1 MIGNRLPIRWRVT
14 AAFAAVL
21 TLVLF
26 ATGAFVFARMSH
38 ELDDALEASLQVRSQ
53 EVAAQVDRPGLPLSR
68 PGAPTLEADENV
80 AQILRPDGSVVAASS
95 FAGRTLVDPARLAAA
110 LRGPLLWDRPGD
122 AVLDEDLRLLAVP
135 VTGEGGT
142 FVVVVGASL
151 DERNEALATLLI
163 IEVVGLTAALLAASA
178 AGYVMTGLA
187 LRPVEALRARADEI
201 TLSGLAAPERPRLPV
216 PPAADE
222 ISALGRTLNT
232 MLDRLAEARATERV
246 ALDREH
252 RFVAEASHQLRTPLT
267 IITSE
272 LELAQ
277 LAPGDSDAQAATLR
291 SIGEEAGRMAR
302 LADQLVL
309 LAAGDEQRLVGPR
322 EPVLV
327 EDLLQAVVDRHRA
340 GAAALGRTI
349 TAGADAGLVVSV
361 DRARLELAL
370 DSLVE
375 NSLQHG
381 AGDIELA
388 GTAKAGEV
396 LVSVRDRGPGF
407 PAAVAAEAFERF
419 RRGTRSSGTGLG
431 LAIVQAVARAHGGQA
446 SIRPGTG
453 GNSVSISLPSRPAGG
468 SRGVVPPS

>member
-1 MIGNRLPIRWRVT
+1 VIGSRLPIRWRVT

-26 ATGAFVFARMSH
+26 ATGAFVLARMAH
-38 ELDDALEASLQVRSQ
+38 ELDDALETNLQVRAG

-95 FAGRTLVDPARLAAA
+95 FAGVTLVDPARLAAA
-110 LRGPLLWDRPGD
+110 LRGPVLWDRPGD
-122 AVLDEDLRLLAVP
+122 DVLDENLRLLAVP

-142 FVVVVGASL
+142 FVVVVGSSL
-151 DERNEALATLLI
+151 DERDEALGTLLVV
-163 IEVVGLTAALLAASA
+163 EVVGLTAALVAASA
-178 AGYVMTGLA
+178 AGYAMTGLA

-201 TLSGLAAPERPRLPV
+201 TLTDLAPAERPRLPV

-232 MLDRLAEARATERV
+232 MLDRLAEARATERA
-246 ALDREH
+246 ALDNER

-272 LELAQ
+272 VELAQ
-277 LAPGDSDAQAATLR
+277 LASSDHDGQAAALR
-291 SIGEEAGRMAR
+291 SIGEEADRMAR
-302 LADQLVL
+302 LADQLLL

-322 EPVLV
+322 EPVQV
-327 EDLLQAVVDRHRA
+327 AELLQAAAERQRA
-340 GAAALGRTI
+340 QAAALGRSI
-349 TAGADAGLVVSV
+349 TVRADPGLMVPA
-361 DRARLELAL
+361 DPARLEVAL

-375 NSLQHG
+375 NALQHG
-381 AGDIELA
+381 AGDVELSGSA
-388 GTAKAGEV
+388 TEGQV
-396 LVSVRDRGPGF
+396 LLSVRDRGPGF
-407 PAAVAAEAFERF
+407 PATVAAEAFERF
-419 RRGTRSSGTGLG
+419 RRGSRSSGTGLG

-446 SIRPGTG
+446 TIEPTADGST
-453 GNSVSISLPSRPAGG
+453 VSISLPTNS
-468 SRGVVPPS
+468 